1 MRNPI
6 SFTFGI
12 ALIARHHARDWQIV
26 ESLLQLT
33 LDSVLAQTDQ
43 DFQVVIAGHDR
54 PRVMPD
60 DARFE
65 FLKADWPAEG
75 PDEHN
80 SDGGMKK
87 YRIGEYLLE
96 RGGGLLMLLDADDWV
111 DRQLVALARA
121 WIRREHVGGLIEDG
135 YATDIR
141 TLKTL
146 RLPHRGA
153 FDIGFHRICGSSVI
167 GCLDP
172 KAAEAVRR
180 DPCYTLGSH
189 HQWLEA
195 AASQGVTLARLPAVG
210 NYLINTSENHSE
222 HHGPYGD
229 WRREL
234 SARVRALGS
243 RISGEALSAFGLTWP
258 KVESVSRFLRRTQ
271 PTLQPDLSVEIA
283 AQKS

>member
-12 ALIARHHARDWQIV
+12 ALIARHHARDWQVV

-33 LDSVLAQTDQ
+33 LASVLAQTDQ
-43 DFQVVIAGHDR
+43 DFRVVIAGHDR
-54 PRVMPD
+54 PQAIPD
-60 DARFE
+60 DARFQ
-65 FLKADWPAEG
+65 FLAVDGPANG

-111 DRQLVALARA
+111 DRHLVERARA
-121 WIRREHVGGLIEDG
+121 RIGHEHVGGLIEDG

-146 RLPHRGA
+146 RLPHECA

-167 GCLDP
+167 GYLDP

-189 HQWLEA
+189 HQWLKA

-222 HHGPYGD
+222 HHGPHGD

-234 SARVRALGS
+234 SVRVRALGS
-243 RISGEALSAFGLTWP
+243 RISSDALSAFGLTRP
-258 KVESVSRFLRRTQ
+258 EVESVSRFLRRTK
-271 PTLQPDLSVEIA
+271 PTLQPDPSAEIA
-283 AQKS
+283 AQRF